1 METFKEWYSANK
13 DSEILRVE
21 YIESV
26 FDLPKKERP
35 TFRQWCK
42 KRYEYKYENN
52 Y

>member
-1 METFKEWYSANK
+1 METFKEWYAANK
-13 DSEILRVE
+13 DSEILRIE

-42 KRYEYKYENN
+42 KRYEYENN